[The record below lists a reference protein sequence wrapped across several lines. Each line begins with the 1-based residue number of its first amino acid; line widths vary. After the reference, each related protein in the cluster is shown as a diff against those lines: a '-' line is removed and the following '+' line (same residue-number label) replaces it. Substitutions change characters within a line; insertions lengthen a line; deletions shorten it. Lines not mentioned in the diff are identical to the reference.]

1 MLDHPVRLLS
11 SFLKGRSLLWLVAMA
26 VFMQMLDTTIVNTAL
41 PAMARDLG
49 ESPLRMQS
57 VIISYALAVA
67 LLTPASGWLADRFG
81 TRHLFA
87 AAILVFTLGSLLC
100 GAAQTLHQ
108 LVAARVL
115 QGVGGAMLIPVGR
128 LAVLRSYPRDQFLSA
143 MSFIVVPALVG
154 PLIGPTLGGWLTQV
168 LSWHW
173 IFLVNIPVGIIG
185 MAAALRLMPD
195 FRADHPGRFD
205 GLGYVVLAA
214 SMITI
219 SVALDG
225 LSNPHRPAW
234 LTAGLLLFGIGSFAG
249 YWLLARRNP
258 NALFP
263 LRLFDLATY
272 RIGMLGNLFARAGSG
287 AMPFMIP
294 LVLQVGLG
302 HSPLRAGAM
311 MIPVAAAAMLSKTV
325 VTPLVRHLGY
335 RRVLSV
341 NTVLVGLVMASF
353 SLFTP
358 GWPAWAHV
366 LHFGLFGLLNSVQF
380 TAMSSVTL
388 QDLDSQLASAGN
400 SLQSMVMIMSI
411 SIGVALAS
419 ALLALFSHW
428 LPMGGDA
435 TMPMFRAT
443 FICMGVLTSLS
454 ALVFMRLPD
463 TVLPRRAGAP

>member
-1 MLDHPVRLLS
+1 MFDPPLSLVRR
-11 SFLKGRSLLWLVAMA
+11 FFAGRSLLWLVAMA

-87 AAILVFTLGSLLC
+87 AAVLVFTVGSLLC
-100 GAAQTLHQ
+100 GAAQTLQQ
-108 LVAARVL
+108 LIAARVL
-115 QGVGGAMLIPVGR
+115 QGVGGAMLLPVGR

-143 MSFIVVPALVG
+143 MSFIVVPALIG
-154 PLIGPTLGGWLTQV
+154 PLIGPTLGGWLTQS

-185 MAAALRLMPD
+185 VVAALRLMPD
-195 FRADHPGRFD
+195 FRAAIPGRFD
-205 GLGYVVLAA
+205 GVGYVLLAV
-214 SMITI
+214 SMIGI
-219 SVALDG
+219 SIALDG
-225 LSNPHRPAW
+225 LSNPERHGW
-234 LTAGLLLFGIGSFAG
+234 LTALLLLVGAGAFVG

-258 NALFP
+258 DALFP

-272 RIGMLGNLFARAGSG
+272 RIGMFGNLFARAGSG

-302 HSPLRAGAM
+302 HSPLRAGTM

-325 VTPLVRHLGY
+325 VTPLVRRLGY

-341 NTVLVGLVMASF
+341 NTVLVGMVMASF
-353 SLFTP
+353 SLLTP
-358 GWPAWAHV
+358 GWPAWLHV
-366 LHFGLFGLLNSVQF
+366 LHFGVFGLLNSVQF

-388 QDLDSQLASAGN
+388 QDLDAQLASAGN

-419 ALLALFSHW
+419 ALLALFGHW
-428 LPMGGDA
+428 FPTGEGATLPV
-435 TMPMFRAT
+435 FRAT
-443 FICMGVLTSLS
+443 FICMGLLTSLS

-463 TVLPRRAGAP
+463 TVASPRAA

>member
-1 MLDHPVRLLS
+1 MLRG
-11 SFLKGRSLLWLVAMA
+11 FFAGRSLLWLVALA

-87 AAILVFTLGSLLC
+87 AAVLVFTIGSLLC
-100 GAAQTLHQ
+100 GAAQSLHQ

-143 MSFIVVPALVG
+143 MSFIVVPALIG
-154 PLIGPTLGGWLTQV
+154 PLIGPTLGGWLTQA

-185 MAAALRLMPD
+185 VGAALRFMPD
-195 FRADHPGRFD
+195 FRAERPGRFD
-205 GLGYVVLAA
+205 GAGYLVLAT
-214 SMITI
+214 SMIAI

-225 LSNPHRPAW
+225 LSSPDRPVW
-234 LTAGLLLFGIGSFAG
+234 LTAALLLVGIGALIG
-249 YWLLARRNP
+249 YVRLARRNP
-258 NALFP
+258 APLFP

-272 RIGMLGNLFARAGSG
+272 RIGMLGNVFARAGSG
-287 AMPFMIP
+287 SMPFMIP
-294 LVLQVGLG
+294 LALQVGLG
-302 HSPLRAGAM
+302 HSPLRAGTM
-311 MIPVAAAAMLSKTV
+311 MIPVAAAAMLSRVV
-325 VTPLVRHLGY
+325 VTPLVRLIGY

-341 NTVLVGLVMASF
+341 NTVLVGMLMASF

-358 GWPAWAHV
+358 NWPTWAHV
-366 LHFGLFGLLNSVQF
+366 LHFGVFGLLNAVQF
-380 TAMSSVTL
+380 TAMSAVTL
-388 QDLDSQLASAGN
+388 QDLDAQLASAGN

-419 ALLALFSHW
+419 GLLALFGHW
-428 LPMGGDA
+428 LPAEPGA
-435 TMPMFRAT
+435 AMPVFRAT
-443 FICMGVLTSLS
+443 FVCMGLLTSLS

-463 TVLPRRAGAP
+463 TVAPRRAG